1 MMENGTRNIPFTV
14 LSDDWRYFCLENV
27 PQFLDG
33 YPNDGCCMVDPQ
45 TFQVMDYNTTETA
58 RAYFEKLNE
67 EYRKGILDAEAFTNS
82 YEEYL
87 NKLRPPER
95 SLEWWISGG
104 SFTMRFIRHMT
115 DRN

>member
-1 MMENGTRNIPFTV
+1 
-14 LSDDWRYFCLENV
+14 
-27 PQFLDG
+27 
-33 YPNDGCCMVDPQ
+33 MVDPQ

-87 NKLRPPER
+87 NKLSHR
-95 SLEWWISGG
+95 SGPWNGG
-104 SFTMRFIRHMT
+104 SVVAVLLCDLSGI
-115 DRN
+115 